1 MARHTIRPLLPLL
14 ALLFTLRAVAQT
26 TGVLRGTVKDPSGA
40 VVPGAGVAAALEDTN
55 VSRSAVSD
63 PNGSYEFPA
72 LAVGRYQLQVEA
84 PGFKKYVQRNI
95 EVTLGHVVVADA
107 ELQGWE

>member
-40 VVPGAGVAAALEDTN
+40 VVPGAGVAAAMEETN
-55 VSRSAVSD
+55 VSRSSPPRAHRLSLKLPV
-63 PNGSYEFPA
+63 PNSAQP
-72 LAVGRYQLQVEA
+72 
-84 PGFKKYVQRNI
+84 
-95 EVTLGHVVVADA
+95 
-107 ELQGWE
+107 